1 MKILAGVMFLALALG
16 AVWEKVDVYRTGYAI
31 EQLRIEKKQIQQEQR
46 ALELQL
52 ATVTSPEQIERVA
65 VIEQNLFLPGYRDQG
80 RPGAAGQAGQRAL
93 VFGVNHRL
101 QWQLFG
107 HRRRPIWL
115 AKRAELY
122 S

>member
-65 VIEQNLFLPGYRDQG
+65 AAQLGMVRARYDQVVVVG
-80 RPGAAGQAGQRAL
+80 PTLKPEAGGIVR
-93 VFGVNHRL
+93 VSHT
-101 QWQLFG
+101 
-107 HRRRPIWL
+107 
-115 AKRAELY
+115 E
-122 S
+122 